1 MNAPDPTHASSHA
14 DAGARRTWAV
24 AGISAVAMLLE
35 IGGGWRFGSVALTA
49 EGLHMAAHVGV
60 YALAGLAYL
69 HARRSGHGRAGAW
82 AALVNALVLLALAA
96 LIATEAVD
104 RLHHPQPVA
113 FDLAI
118 AVGVFGLLVN
128 LACAG
133 LLGRQGHDHHGHAH
147 GNGRDEGH
155 DLNLRAVYLHVLSD
169 AATAVLALAGL
180 LAGRLLGW
188 TWTDAA
194 AGFLG
199 ALLVGSLGFGL
210 VRRATSALRR

>member
-1 MNAPDPTHASSHA
+1 MDSQDVSGDPSA
-14 DAGARRTWAV
+14 ARRTWAV
-24 AGISAVAMLLE
+24 AGISAVAMVLE
-35 IGGGWRFGSVALTA
+35 IAGGRRFGSVALTA

-60 YALAGLAYL
+60 YGVAGLAYL

-82 AALVNALVLLALAA
+82 AALVNAVVLLGLAT
-96 LIATEAVD
+96 LIAVEALE
-104 RLHHPQPVA
+104 RLRRPEPVA

-118 AVGVFGLLVN
+118 GVGVFGLVVN
-128 LACAG
+128 LLCAA
-133 LLGRQGHDHHGHAH
+133 LLGRHGHDHHGPGHHEHEQPSHSH
-147 GNGRDEGH
+147 GN

-194 AGFLG
+194 AGLAG
-199 ALLVGSLGFGL
+199 AVLVGSLGL
-210 VRRATSALRR
+210 TLARRSTAALRS